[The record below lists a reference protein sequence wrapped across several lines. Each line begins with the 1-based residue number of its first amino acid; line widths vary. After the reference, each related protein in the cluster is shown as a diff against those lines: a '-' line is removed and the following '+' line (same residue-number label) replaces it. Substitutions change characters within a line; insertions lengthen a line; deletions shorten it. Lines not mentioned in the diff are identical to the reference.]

1 MPKVIITDGPGAG
14 EEFPIERAVI
24 AGRLPSNGIP
34 LKDKKSSREHA
45 KIYKQ
50 GQDYAIVDLNS
61 SNGTEVNG
69 QKVTKRVLKDGD
81 EIVIGTVT
89 MRFELLEADKP
100 KPKVE
105 RKSMDAAFEEATS
118 EERTGAQAAPAA
130 GGDGGV
136 QLSASHKPLQFNKVS
151 AGRNMFGFDLSQMSD
166 TAQLLTKLGI
176 FVLFLLIAWF
186 SYNAATG

>member
-14 EEFPIERAVI
+14 EEYLLERAVI

-45 KIYKQ
+45 KIYQQ

-61 SNGTEVNG
+61 SNGTIVNG

-89 MRFELLEADKP
+89 MRYELLEADKP
-100 KPKVE
+100 KPEVE
-105 RKSMDAAFEEATS
+105 RKTMDAAFEQAAT
-118 EERTGAQAAPAA
+118 EKKAGAQAAPAA
-130 GGDGGV
+130 GGGV
-136 QLSASHKPLQFNKVS
+136 QLSASHKPLQFSKVS
-151 AGRNMFGFDLSQMSD
+151 AGRNTFGFDLSQMSD
-166 TAQLLTKLGI
+166 TAQLLTKIGV
-176 FVLFLLIAWF
+176 FVLLLLIAWF

>member
-14 EEFPIERAVI
+14 EEYPIERAVI

-69 QKVTKRVLKDGD
+69 QRVTKRVLKDGD
-81 EIVIGTVT
+81 EIVIGTDT
-89 MRFELLEADKP
+89 MRYELLEADKP

-118 EERTGAQAAPAA
+118 EKKAGADAAPAA
-130 GGDGGV
+130 DGGI

-151 AGRNMFGFDLSQMSD
+151 AGRNMFGFDLSQTSD
-166 TAQLLTKLGI
+166 ATQLFVKIGV
-176 FVLFLLIAWF
+176 FVLFLVIAWL
-186 SYNAATG
+186 SYKAATS

>member
-14 EEFPIERAVI
+14 EEYLLERAVI

-45 KIYKQ
+45 KIYQQ

-61 SNGTEVNG
+61 SNGTIVNG

-89 MRFELLEADKP
+89 MRYELLEADKP

-105 RKSMDAAFEEATS
+105 RKTMDAAFEQAAT
-118 EERTGAQAAPAA
+118 EKKAGAQAAPAA
-130 GGDGGV
+130 GGGV

-151 AGRNMFGFDLSQMSD
+151 AGRSMFGFDLSQMSD
-166 TAQLLTKLGI
+166 TAQLLTKIGV
-176 FVLFLLIAWF
+176 FVLLLLIVWF